1 MLVVD
6 GLEDSDMQI
15 LYEFKLP
22 PSYPLM
28 PSILLSPFSYKAGSE
43 AVFVLAFDT

>member
-1 MLVVD
+1 MD

-15 LYEFKLP
+15 LYEFKLLL
-22 PSYPLM
+22 SSSLM
-28 PSILLSPFSYKAGSE
+28 PSILPSPFSYKAGSE